1 MSTAAPASSR
11 RTGRAETGKMATRC
25 AGERMNAARPVHPG
39 EVLREEFL
47 APLDLSA
54 RALAIALQVTAPQIT
69 EVVRER
75 RSITPDIAQRLA
87 RYFDTTPQFW
97 MNLQMIYDSKLAR
110 REPKGGIA
118 R

>member
-1 MSTAAPASSR
+1 
-11 RTGRAETGKMATRC
+11 
-25 AGERMNAARPVHPG
+25 MNAARPIHPG

-54 RALAIALQVTAPQIT
+54 RALAIALRVPALQIND
-69 EVVRER
+69 VVRER

-97 MNLQMIYDSKLAR
+97 MNLQASYDSTLAR
-110 REPKGGIA
+110 REFKGGVA
-118 R
+118 G

>member
-1 MSTAAPASSR
+1 
-11 RTGRAETGKMATRC
+11 
-25 AGERMNAARPVHPG
+25 MNTARPIRPG

-54 RALAIALQVTAPQIT
+54 RALAIALQVPAPQIN

-87 RYFDTTPQFW
+87 SYFDTTPQFW
-97 MNLQMIYDSKLAR
+97 MNLQASYDSKLAR
-110 REPKGGIA
+110 HESKGRIA
-118 R
+118 K

>member
-1 MSTAAPASSR
+1 
-11 RTGRAETGKMATRC
+11 
-25 AGERMNAARPVHPG
+25 MNAARPIHPG

-54 RALAIALQVTAPQIT
+54 HALALALQVPAPQIND
-69 EVVRER
+69 VVLEQ

-97 MNLQMIYDSKLAR
+97 MSLQASYDSKLAR
-110 REPKGGIA
+110 RESKDNIA
-118 R
+118 G